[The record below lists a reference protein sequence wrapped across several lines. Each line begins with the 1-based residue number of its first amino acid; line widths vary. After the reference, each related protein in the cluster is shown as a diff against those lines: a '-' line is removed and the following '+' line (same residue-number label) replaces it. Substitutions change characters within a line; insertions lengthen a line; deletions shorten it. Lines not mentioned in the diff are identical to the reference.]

1 MRYGILSDI
10 HANLEAY
17 EAVISA
23 LKEEQLDKLIIVG
36 DIVGYGAD
44 PKECISLTKSL
55 SAGIVCGNHDRAAAG
70 FMDTNWFNDYARKA
84 VLWTQSVLSE
94 EEKQFL
100 REPGLIFEDENII
113 AVHGSLDE
121 PQKFNYIFEF
131 DEADRTFLKMG
142 KKPCFIGHSHSP
154 AIIMKDRIKGINA
167 IFKEEVELEEG
178 RKYIIN
184 VGSVGQPRD
193 GDNRASYAIYDVN
206 SRKVTIKRIGY
217 DVKKAQDKILDSG
230 LPEILAYRLY
240 EGR

>member
-55 SAGIVCGNHDRAAAG
+55 SAGIVCGNHARSAAG
-70 FMDTNWFNDYARKA
+70 FMDVNWFNDYAKKA
-84 VLWTQSVLSE
+84 VLWTQGVLSE

-100 REPGLIFEDENII
+100 REPGLIFKDENII
-113 AVHGSLDE
+113 AVHGSLDN
-121 PQKFNYIFEF
+121 PSDFNYIMGINDAEV
-131 DEADRTFLKMG
+131 TFLKMD
-142 KKPCFIGHSHSP
+142 KRLCFIGHSHRP
-154 AIIMKDRIKGINA
+154 MIFAKGNMLNIEV
-167 IFKEEVELEEG
+167 IFEQEIRLEKE
-178 RKYIIN
+178 RQYIIN
-184 VGSVGQPRD
+184 IGSVGQPRD
-193 GDNRASYAIYDVN
+193 GDNRASYAVYDTERQEV
-206 SRKVTIKRIGY
+206 SIKR
-217 DVKKAQDKILDSG
+217 VKYNIRKARDKILEAG
-230 LPEILAYRLY
+230 LPEIFAYRLS